1 MDISADVTAI
11 VAQAPDWNF
20 AGDCALLELMKRIS
34 QNLQESSERTTHK
47 FDEFERNV
55 RLSDIALDNATNSL
69 RSLQFGQQ
77 FVEYRVEEVD
87 DDDFAMP
94 EEQSN
99 KPALPAKSSE
109 EMASEFLHNNLQMFR
124 KNFEPLTI
132 EVPDSDDDEEGAANQ
147 TTVFRAKNPYDA
159 IPLPYIIGSKEWQE
173 HKYAGLYY
181 SAENSEDEQP
191 EQFSSSSSD
200 ELEIAASKAI
210 PKALASDSSSLS
222 SLPKEPV
229 MNVVAKQAPHP
240 SPPQPAVRTK
250 AQPRPI
256 ISSQRNPHERDL
268 FSALRASPPSD
279 DPPSTS
285 SSLNSS
291 PAISHRTAAVA
302 GLPRKDAS
310 LSSSSSSVSKPM
322 LAGRQSPPKLFD
334 EPPPTPIVIPTP
346 APTPARE
353 ETEVKPVAAASQIKR
368 KPVNL
373 FNDDE
378 FNSFMSEIV
387 DKVQSKS
394 GGNQTPTKTL
404 TKEPAKVIKAAPVE
418 VLPVAKASK
427 LNLFDD
433 SPPLSP
439 IVTPVHKPTQAAA
452 TPAKTLPTSLF
463 DDNLDDDDDFLSSF
477 ASRAKPTPQITRT
490 SLFDDDDDD
499 DLDIDDIFAK
509 KPKAALPAQKP
520 ITKTSLF
527 DDEKADNVKDI
538 FGAMKQDAM
547 KSPQREEQVA
557 IQPKAIPK
565 TSLFDDEEEE
575 SDVKDIFGASK
586 PAIQPA
592 MQQVQKTEQDVVIA
606 PKTIA
611 KTGLFDDEV
620 QDDNVKDIFGAAA
633 EQFKQEEQNLKQD
646 VTIPPKTKAKIALF
660 DDDEE
665 EDNVK
670 DIFGTKAT
678 EQSVKQQTEK
688 KKQDVEIQVEAIP
701 KSSLFDDDDEENN
714 VKGIFGGIAAKAT
727 SQKQQVTSQPK
738 IVSKPSL
745 FDDDEEEEDNVK
757 DIFGATAKSAEQ
769 LKEQELPSSVQHKSL
784 FDDLGDDDL
793 FGTPK
798 SNKNVFA
805 ADTEKRSEIMAV
817 NEEPPEDD
825 VLPEVPQKEQPG
837 IEAAETS
844 ETKFKEIANPK
855 TDLFSDDFSDE
866 EPITKIVEATATSEI
881 INTSKEIAENAEPT
895 NIKEDVEFK
904 DQTEKELLPADV
916 VLDDMLGKFSD
927 TRVAVEAAELLQ
939 DPIISLVAD
948 VSNKKPNNES
958 QMPPPKSSD
967 IAAAQK
973 IMQNYSS
980 LFSDEPP
987 DDSEF
992 FQSLG
997 TSSLNSL
1004 SASKMFDNEHD
1015 FFEPS
1020 LPALPKSAEQPV
1032 EQSNS
1037 DYGGMRLF
1045 SDVPPE
1051 DDGEEQPAVAPV
1063 QRQSVPTA
1071 DGVATKRIHT
1081 IFYDDFSETAR
1092 ATPEK
1097 KLEVQTKL
1105 KTEEQSKT
1113 QVEKHTKTQVEE
1125 QSKPNA
1131 ESQRDTQTKPQ
1142 STKES
1147 TDVVDRSV
1155 PSNSSDFKKPTS
1167 PVKKLQMPNI
1177 NINVKALLPGA
1188 GTLPKLPKKQ
1198 QEEQVKEQANG
1209 EVKDQTTD
1217 RPKEQ
1222 TRHTVVKKQEKS
1234 SAISADAENILQCVG
1249 KTRARGPARRPS
1261 TRRARQE
1268 SYAKSLREQNEVETA
1283 PSSSHSTNIP
1293 SQQNSLERDD
1303 SIDKSKSAAPAK
1315 QTVSFLESDD
1325 DALFGAAKKLPV
1337 VAPAATPAALLSTQ
1351 PPEDD
1356 RKLVDKPRKVAAS
1369 FLDSDDDDS
1378 GFLFSPP
1385 TAAPA
1390 VASNIDGKSTTKSSA
1405 LKQVSFLDSDEA
1417 EHESSSLFGKVKA
1430 ATVPPTSVQ
1439 AAAKDVPSSAPV
1451 TAPVT
1456 VPVSVT
1462 TPLSVPAAS
1471 PVAPTVTVQAQ
1482 TVPSAAPTVALPK
1495 QQLAV
1500 KATTSSAA
1508 LTNRPPTNF
1517 KSFLDSDDD
1526 DDALFSSL
1534 PKPATIP
1541 PTAAPQ
1547 AAKTKKTVKK
1557 VDEKPLMPTATQKSE
1572 PQKPKAIPSSSNKLF
1587 DDSDDDE
1594 DLFGGGN
1601 AKAAATV
1608 LPTKTKAS
1616 LFDNSDSEKEAPPKA
1631 LTTKAKLPTMPS
1643 KSLFSDD
1650 EDDDDLF
1657 GSGAGTKRAA
1667 VPSQA
1672 KPAQVAKRQPPKQSK
1687 PGKHQVKPLP
1697 SSGSGN
1703 SDNPLADLLGP

>member
-11 VAQAPDWNF
+11 VGQAPEWNF

-34 QNLQESSERTTHK
+34 QNLQESSERTTQK

-55 RLSDIALDNATNSL
+55 RLADIALDNATNSL

-94 EEQSN
+94 EEQST

-109 EMASEFLHNNLQMFR
+109 EMASEFLNNNLQMFR

-132 EVPDSDDDEEGAANQ
+132 EVPDSDDEEECAANQ

-173 HKYAGLYY
+173 HKYAGLYD

-200 ELEIAASKAI
+200 ELEIVASKAI

-353 ETEVKPVAAASQIKR
+353 EVEVKPVAAASQIKR

-394 GGNQTPTKTL
+394 GGNQTPAKTL
-404 TKEPAKVIKAAPVE
+404 AKEPAKVIKAAPVE
-418 VLPVAKASK
+418 VQPVAKASK

-439 IVTPVHKPTQAAA
+439 IVTPVHKPTQAAP

-477 ASRAKPTPQITRT
+477 ASRAKPASQVTRT

-509 KPKAALPAQKP
+509 KPKVALPAQKP

-527 DDEKADNVKDI
+527 DDDKEDSMKDI
-538 FGAMKQDAM
+538 FGAKKQDPM
-547 KSPQREEQVA
+547 KSLQKEEQVA

-592 MQQVQKTEQDVVIA
+592 MQQVKKTEQDVVIA

-633 EQFKQEEQNLKQD
+633 EQVKQEEQHVKQD

-678 EQSVKQQTEK
+678 EPSVKQQTEK
-688 KKQDVEIQVEAIP
+688 KEKDVEIQTKAIP
-701 KSSLFDDDDEENN
+701 KSSLFDDGDDEDNM
-714 VKGIFGGIAAKAT
+714 KDIFGGSAAKTT
-727 SQKQQVTSQPK
+727 SQKQQVTIQPK

-745 FDDDEEEEDNVK
+745 FDDDDEKEEDNVK
-757 DIFGATAKSAEQ
+757 DIFGATAKSEEQ
-769 LKEQELPSSVQHKSL
+769 RKEQELPSSVQHKSL

-817 NEEPPEDD
+817 KEEPPEDD
-825 VLPEVPQKEQPG
+825 VLPEVPQKEHPE

-844 ETKFKEIANPK
+844 ETKFKEIAIPK
-855 TDLFSDDFSDE
+855 ADLFSDDFSDE

-881 INTSKEIAENAEPT
+881 INKSKEIIENAEPT

-904 DQTEKELLPADV
+904 DQTEEELLPEDV
-916 VLDDMLGKFSD
+916 VLDDMLGKFAD
-927 TRVAVEAAELLQ
+927 TRDAVQAAELLQ
-939 DPIISLVAD
+939 DPIISVVAD

-958 QMPPPKSSD
+958 QMPPPKSLD

-992 FQSLG
+992 FQTLG

-1051 DDGEEQPAVAPV
+1051 DDGEEQPAIAPV
-1063 QRQSVPTA
+1063 QRQSVPIA

-1097 KLEVQTKL
+1097 KLEVQTKPR
-1105 KTEEQSKT
+1105 TEEQSKT
-1113 QVEKHTKTQVEE
+1113 QRE
-1125 QSKPNA
+1125 
-1131 ESQRDTQTKPQ
+1131 TQTKSQ

-1147 TDVVDRSV
+1147 ADVVDRSV
-1155 PSNSSDFKKPTS
+1155 PSNSSDLKKPTS

-1198 QEEQVKEQANG
+1198 QEEQVKEQTNN
-1209 EVKDQTTD
+1209 EVKDETID

-1222 TRHTVVKKQEKS
+1222 ARHTVVKKQEKS
-1234 SAISADAENILQCVG
+1234 SASSADAENILQCVG

-1268 SYAKSLREQNEVETA
+1268 SYAKSLQEQHEVETA
-1283 PSSSHSTNIP
+1283 PSSSPSTNIP

-1315 QTVSFLESDD
+1315 QTASFLESDD
-1325 DALFGAAKKLPV
+1325 DADDALFGAVKKLPV
-1337 VAPAATPAALLSTQ
+1337 VAPAATPVALLSTQ
-1351 PPEDD
+1351 PPEDEH
-1356 RKLVDKPRKVAAS
+1356 KPVDKPHKVAAS

-1385 TAAPA
+1385 TATPA

-1417 EHESSSLFGKVKA
+1417 ERKVKA
-1430 ATVPPTSVQ
+1430 ATVPPKSVQ
-1439 AAAKDVPSSAPV
+1439 AAAKDVPSSTPVTAPV
-1451 TAPVT
+1451 TAPV
-1456 VPVSVT
+1456 SVT
-1462 TPLSVPAAS
+1462 NPLSVPAAS
-1471 PVAPTVTVQAQ
+1471 SVGPTVTVQAQ

-1500 KATTSSAA
+1500 KATTTSAA

-1526 DDALFSSL
+1526 DDTLFSSL

-1541 PTAAPQ
+1541 PAAAPQ
-1547 AAKTKKTVKK
+1547 AAKTKKAVKK
-1557 VDEKPLMPTATQKSE
+1557 VEEKLQMPTAASVATQKSE
-1572 PQKPKAIPSSSNKLF
+1572 PQKPKASSSNKLF

-1601 AKAAATV
+1601 AKAATTV
-1608 LPTKTKAS
+1608 QPTKTKAS

-1631 LTTKAKLPTMPS
+1631 LTTKVKLPTKPS

-1667 VPSQA
+1667 IPSQA
-1672 KPAQVAKRQPPKQSK
+1672 KPAQVAKRQPPKTSNKQSK
-1687 PGKHQVKPLP
+1687 PGKQQAKPLP

>member
-11 VAQAPDWNF
+11 VGQAPEWNF

-55 RLSDIALDNATNSL
+55 RLTDIALDNATNSL

-94 EEQSN
+94 EEQST

-132 EVPDSDDDEEGAANQ
+132 EVPDSDDEEEGAANQ

-173 HKYAGLYY
+173 HKYAGLYD

-394 GGNQTPTKTL
+394 GGNQTPAKTL
-404 TKEPAKVIKAAPVE
+404 AKEPAKVVKAAPVE
-418 VLPVAKASK
+418 VQPVAKASK

-439 IVTPVHKPTQAAA
+439 IVTPVHKPTQTAA

-477 ASRAKPTPQITRT
+477 ASRAKPTSQVTRT

-520 ITKTSLF
+520 IAKTSLF
-527 DDEKADNVKDI
+527 DDDKEDSMKDI
-538 FGAMKQDAM
+538 F
-547 KSPQREEQVA
+547 EQHV
-557 IQPKAIPK
+557 
-565 TSLFDDEEEE
+565 
-575 SDVKDIFGASK
+575 
-586 PAIQPA
+586 
-592 MQQVQKTEQDVVIA
+592 
-606 PKTIA
+606 
-611 KTGLFDDEV
+611 
-620 QDDNVKDIFGAAA
+620 
-633 EQFKQEEQNLKQD
+633 KQD
-646 VTIPPKTKAKIALF
+646 VTIPPKTKAKISLF

-665 EDNVK
+665 EANVK
-670 DIFGTKAT
+670 DIFGTKPT
-678 EQSVKQQTEK
+678 EPSVKQQTEK
-688 KKQDVEIQVEAIP
+688 KEKDVEIQTKAIP
-701 KSSLFDDDDEENN
+701 KSSLFDDDDDEDNM
-714 VKGIFGGIAAKAT
+714 KDIFGGSAAKTT
-727 SQKQQVTSQPK
+727 SQKQKLSIKPK

-745 FDDDEEEEDNVK
+745 FDDEEEEEANVK
-757 DIFGATAKSAEQ
+757 DIFGATAKSEEQ
-769 LKEQELPSSVQHKSL
+769 RKEQELPSSVQHKSL

-825 VLPEVPQKEQPG
+825 VLPEVPQKKHPE

-844 ETKFKEIANPK
+844 ATKFKEIAIPK
-855 TDLFSDDFSDE
+855 ADLFSDDFSDE

-881 INTSKEIAENAEPT
+881 INKSNEIVENAEPT

-904 DQTEKELLPADV
+904 DQTEEELLPEDV
-916 VLDDMLGKFSD
+916 VLDDMLGKYTD
-927 TRVAVEAAELLQ
+927 TRDALQAAELLQ

-958 QMPPPKSSD
+958 QMPPPKSLD

-1004 SASKMFDNEHD
+1004 SASKMFENEHD

-1051 DDGEEQPAVAPV
+1051 DDGEEQPAIAPV
-1063 QRQSVPTA
+1063 QRQSVPIA

-1097 KLEVQTKL
+1097 KLEVQTKP

-1113 QVEKHTKTQVEE
+1113 QVEKQTKTQVEE
-1125 QSKPNA
+1125 QSKPKA
-1131 ESQRDTQTKPQ
+1131 ESQRETQTKSQ

-1147 TDVVDRSV
+1147 ADVVDRSV
-1155 PSNSSDFKKPTS
+1155 PSNSSDLKKPTS

-1188 GTLPKLPKKQ
+1188 GTLPKLPKMQ
-1198 QEEQVKEQANG
+1198 QEEQVKEQAND
-1209 EVKDQTTD
+1209 EVKDQTID

-1222 TRHTVVKKQEKS
+1222 ARHTVVKKQEKS
-1234 SAISADAENILQCVG
+1234 SASSADAENILQCVG

-1268 SYAKSLREQNEVETA
+1268 SYAKSLREQQDVETA
-1283 PSSSHSTNIP
+1283 PSSSPSTYIP

-1315 QTVSFLESDD
+1315 QTASFLESDD
-1325 DALFGAAKKLPV
+1325 DADDALFGAIKKLSV
-1337 VAPAATPAALLSTQ
+1337 VAPAATPVALLPTQ
-1351 PPEDD
+1351 PPEDEHNP
-1356 RKLVDKPRKVAAS
+1356 VDKPRKVAAS

-1378 GFLFSPP
+1378 GFLF
-1385 TAAPA
+1385 T
-1390 VASNIDGKSTTKSSA
+1390 
-1405 LKQVSFLDSDEA
+1405 
-1417 EHESSSLFGKVKA
+1417 
-1430 ATVPPTSVQ
+1430 
-1439 AAAKDVPSSAPV
+1439 
-1451 TAPVT
+1451 
-1456 VPVSVT
+1456 
-1462 TPLSVPAAS
+1462 
-1471 PVAPTVTVQAQ
+1471 
-1482 TVPSAAPTVALPK
+1482 
-1495 QQLAV
+1495 
-1500 KATTSSAA
+1500 A

-1541 PTAAPQ
+1541 PAAAPQ
-1547 AAKTKKTVKK
+1547 AAKTKKAVKK
-1557 VDEKPLMPTATQKSE
+1557 VEEKPQMPTAASVATQKSE
-1572 PQKPKAIPSSSNKLF
+1572 PQKPKAIPPSSNKLF

-1601 AKAAATV
+1601 AKAAAAV
-1608 LPTKTKAS
+1608 QPTKTKAS

-1631 LTTKAKLPTMPS
+1631 LTTKVKLPTKPS

-1657 GSGAGTKRAA
+1657 GSGAGTKRA
-1667 VPSQA
+1667 VIPSQA
-1672 KPAQVAKRQPPKQSK
+1672 KPAQVASRQPPKTSNKQSK
-1687 PGKHQVKPLP
+1687 PGKQQAKPLP